1 MMSREEN
8 RKLHRRSLL
17 LIAVLAVAIVLTL
30 AAGTLAWLRY
40 DRSLQTAAMIQVPT
54 LSIRGS
60 TDDAI
65 PIDLGEID
73 VSGAGSKAVIFRVV
87 SNPGTRYLVQL
98 AHTTNI
104 PLTYTIYPASTS
116 GTGSSVT
123 ENGVTCY
130 YNSTALDGAYLNQSG
145 SIANDAQHA
154 ATYGTYGNVQKNA
167 EPLYWQSEVQT
178 SGAGDDFYVLVVSWS
193 GGLQNDKETDMIY
206 LTAGIG
212 GAA

>member
-1 MMSREEN
+1 MSHEEN

-40 DRSLQTAAMIQVPT
+40 DRSLQTATMIQVPT

-104 PLTYTIYPASTS
+104 PLTYTIYPASTDV
-116 GTGSSVT
+116 TGSSVT
-123 ENGVTCY
+123 EHGVTCY
-130 YNSTALDGAYLNQSG
+130 YSAALDGAYLGQNG
-145 SIANDAQHA
+145 TQHE
-154 ATYGTYGNVQKNA
+154 ATYGAYGNVQNNA

-178 SGAGDDFYVLVVSWS
+178 SNAEGNDFYVLVVSWS
-193 GGLQNDKETDMIY
+193 GGSKNDKETDMIY

>member
-1 MMSREEN
+1 MMSHEEN
-8 RKLHRRSLL
+8 KKLHRRSLL
-17 LIAVLAVAIVLTL
+17 LIAALAGAIVLTL

-65 PIDLGEID
+65 PINLGEID

-87 SNPGTRYLVQL
+87 SNSGTRYLVQL

-123 ENGVTCY
+123 ESGVTCY
-130 YNSTALDGAYLNQSG
+130 YSAALGGAYLNQNG
-145 SIANDAQHA
+145 TQHE
-154 ATYGTYGNVQKNA
+154 ATYGTYEKVQKNA

-178 SGAGDDFYVLVVSWS
+178 SDAGDDIYVLVVSWS

>member
-1 MMSREEN
+1 MSREEN

-17 LIAVLAVAIVLTL
+17 LIAVLAVAIMLTL

-40 DRSLQTAAMIQVPT
+40 DRSLQTATMIQVPT

-87 SNPGTRYLVQL
+87 SNPSTRYLVQL

-104 PLTYTIYPASTS
+104 PLTYTIYPASTD

-123 ENGVTCY
+123 EHGVTCY
-130 YNSTALDGAYLNQSG
+130 YSTVLSGAYLG
-145 SIANDAQHA
+145 TQHE
-154 ATYGTYGNVQKNA
+154 ATYGAYKEVQNNA

-178 SGAGDDFYVLVVSWS
+178 SNAEGNDFYVLVVSWS

>member
-17 LIAVLAVAIVLTL
+17 LIAALAGAIVLTL

-73 VSGAGSKAVIFRVV
+73 VSGAGSKSVIFRVV

-130 YNSTALDGAYLNQSG
+130 YSTALDGAYLNQNG
-145 SIANDAQHA
+145 TQHE

-178 SGAGDDFYVLVVSWS
+178 SDAGDDFYVLVVSWS

>member
-1 MMSREEN
+1 MMSHEEN
-8 RKLHRRSLL
+8 KKLHRRSLL
-17 LIAVLAVAIVLTL
+17 LIAALAVAIVLTL

-73 VSGAGSKAVIFRVV
+73 VSGAGSKSVIFRVV

-104 PLTYTIYPASTS
+104 PLTYTIYPASTD

-123 ENGVTCY
+123 EHGVTCY
-130 YNSTALDGAYLNQSG
+130 YRTVLSGAYLNQNG
-145 SIANDAQHA
+145 SIADKTQHA
-154 ATYGTYGNVQKNA
+154 ATYGTYGNVQDNA

-178 SGAGDDFYVLVVSWS
+178 SDAGDDFYVLVVSWI

>member
-1 MMSREEN
+1 MSREEN

-40 DRSLQTAAMIQVPT
+40 DRSLQTATMIQVPT

-73 VSGAGSKAVIFRVV
+73 ISGAGSKAVIFRVV

-104 PLTYTIYPASTS
+104 PLTYTIYPASTD
-116 GTGSSVT
+116 GAGSSVT
-123 ENGVTCY
+123 EHGVTCY
-130 YNSTALDGAYLNQSG
+130 YSDALSGAYLGQNG
-145 SIANDAQHA
+145 TQHA
-154 ATYGTYGNVQKNA
+154 ATYGTYGNVQDNA

-178 SGAGDDFYVLVVSWS
+178 SNAEGNDFYVLVVSWS
-193 GGLQNDKETDMIY
+193 GGSKNDKETDMIY